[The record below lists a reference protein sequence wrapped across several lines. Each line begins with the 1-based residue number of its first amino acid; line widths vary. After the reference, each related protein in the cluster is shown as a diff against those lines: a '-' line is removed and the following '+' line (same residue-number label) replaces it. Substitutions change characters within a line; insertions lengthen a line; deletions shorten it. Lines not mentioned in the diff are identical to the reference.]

1 MRISAHRQFLV
12 LLDAW
17 CLAAWCWM
25 PGVWLVSGLIW
36 LWLSAGSRYGMPI
49 DMWSLGC
56 ILAEL
61 LTGYPLL
68 PGEDEA
74 DQLACTM
81 ELLGMP
87 SQKLLDTSKR
97 SKNFVSSKGHPRY
110 CSVSTLADG
119 TSVLSGGRSRRGKA
133 RGPPCSR
140 DWSAALKGCDDQLF
154 LDFLKRCL
162 DWDPGLR
169 MTPSQAL
176 RHPWLKKRLPRPPG
190 GTGAADKGSRRIV
203 AATDGAL
210 TSISKVAAT
219 TSSTAVSSSSKSR
232 TNLASITDANG
243 NIQPR
248 TVLPKLVS

>member
-1 MRISAHRQFLV
+1 
-12 LLDAW
+12 
-17 CLAAWCWM
+17 
-25 PGVWLVSGLIW
+25 
-36 LWLSAGSRYGMPI
+36 
-49 DMWSLGC
+49 MWSLGC

-68 PGEDEA
+68 PGEDEG
-74 DQLACTM
+74 DQLACAM

-87 SQKLLDTSKR
+87 SQKLLDASKR

-119 TSVLSGGRSRRGKA
+119 SSVLSGGRSRRGKV

-140 DWSAALKGCDDQLF
+140 DWSAALKGCEDQLF
-154 LDFLKRCL
+154 LDFLKQCL

-176 RHPWLKKRLPRPPG
+176 RHPWLKKRLPKPPG
-190 GTGAADKGSRRIV
+190 GTGATDRTSRRTGTGG
-203 AATDGAL
+203 AADGAI
-210 TSISKVAAT
+210 TSISKIA
-219 TSSTAVSSSSKSR
+219 TSSSAAVSSSSKTR

-243 NIQPR
+243 NLQPR

>member
-1 MRISAHRQFLV
+1 MDGSFQ
-12 LLDAW
+12 
-17 CLAAWCWM
+17 
-25 PGVWLVSGLIW
+25 PGFVTPLR
-36 LWLSAGSRYGMPI
+36 LSAGSRYGMPI

-68 PGEDEA
+68 PGEDEG

-87 SQKLLDTSKR
+87 SQKLLDASKR
-97 SKNFVSSKGHPRY
+97 SKNFVSSKGFPRY
-110 CSVSTLADG
+110 CTVTTLPDG
-119 TSVLSGGRSRRGKA
+119 TSVLNGGRSRRGKA
-133 RGPPCSR
+133 RGPPCSK

-154 LDFLKRCL
+154 LDFLKQCL
-162 DWDPGLR
+162 EWDPALR

-176 RHPWLKKRLPRPPG
+176 RHPWLKKRLPKPPG
-190 GTGAADKGSRRIV
+190 GTGTTDKASRRIGTT
-203 AATDGAL
+203 AADGAL
-210 TSISKVAAT
+210 TSISKIAT
-219 TSSTAVSSSSKSR
+219 TSSTAVSSSSKTR

>member
-1 MRISAHRQFLV
+1 
-12 LLDAW
+12 
-17 CLAAWCWM
+17 
-25 PGVWLVSGLIW
+25 
-36 LWLSAGSRYGMPI
+36 MPI

-68 PGEDEA
+68 PGEDEG

-87 SQKLLDTSKR
+87 SQKLLEASKR
-97 SKNFVSSKGHPRY
+97 SKNFVSSKGFPRY
-110 CSVSTLADG
+110 CTVTTLADG
-119 TSVLSGGRSRRGKA
+119 TSVLSGGRSRRGKV
-133 RGPPCSR
+133 RGPPCSK

-154 LDFLKRCL
+154 LDFLKQCL
-162 DWDPGLR
+162 EWDPALR

-176 RHPWLKKRLPRPPG
+176 RHPWLKKRLPKPPG
-190 GTGAADKGSRRIV
+190 GTGAADKTSRRIGTTG
-203 AATDGAL
+203 AAAPDAAI
-210 TSISKVAAT
+210 TSISKIAT